1 MELRVLGSNSSGN
14 GYILTNGVETLILEC
29 GIKFS
34 EVKKSLNFNISTI
47 AGALVSHSHGDH
59 SKYIK
64 EFLQYGVTVLS
75 GKETFKAKGIKHHN
89 AKDIEPLK
97 GYQLGNFKV
106 IPFDL
111 KHDVP
116 CLGYIID
123 NPDMGRL
130 VFITDTF
137 LCKYKF
143 PDVNHWLIEAN
154 YSDEILEKSSSHY
167 KNRVYTSHLSID
179 TAKGILKANNL
190 SKTGIIIL
198 CHLSDGHSNEREFIK
213 QIQEEFGVISVVAD
227 KGLTVNLTSVC

>member
-1 MELRVLGSNSSGN
+1 
-14 GYILTNGVETLILEC
+14 
-29 GIKFS
+29 
-34 EVKKSLNFNISTI
+34 
-47 AGALVSHSHGDH
+47 
-59 SKYIK
+59 
-64 EFLQYGVTVLS
+64 VLS
-75 GKETFKAKGIKHHN
+75 GIETFKAKGVTHHN
-89 AKDIEPLK
+89 AKSVESLK
-97 GYQLGNFKV
+97 GYQLGNFKI

-116 CLGYIID
+116 CFGYIID

-154 YSDEILEKSSSHY
+154 YSDEILERSSSPY

-179 TAKGILKANNL
+179 TAKGILKSNNL